1 MDTSRRTNDVTVII
15 TWYGQQEHLLTQ
27 MEFYASMAKR
37 YDYKPRVIIINDANE
52 PERDFFIECVNSY
65 KPLFK
70 LTAIDVKPD
79 IGFNSHT
86 CRNLGAKLAKTDW
99 IMFLDADTYESE
111 GFYEELRFNKEL
123 VVRFKKIMAYETDN
137 ILITEITNLSKKV
150 IEKDIISK
158 LDGDG
163 CFIDCSSP
171 YDSEIESYLKN
182 NLPVFLNKNEH
193 IKVLLEMYE
202 GNFSALLNDL
212 EILKILEI
220 KEEREAMT
228 IFTSN
233 GDKNNYK
240 LIEHI
245 SNNESD
251 SALSIINSMKKKD
264 RNSVPLLIWILARD
278 INAIKFIKD
287 GKNLKTLGIWDN
299 QINMY
304 KRISDRTSRES
315 INKSINTLDGIDKC
329 FKGVL
334 NGDPW
339 NGIKDIVLELSG

>member
-1 MDTSRRTNDVTVII
+1 MSAKLIKAIKFTLSATDNVNKYFLFGD
-15 TWYGQQEHLLTQ
+15 EHILMYQVKNHCLKALDIKLL
-27 MEFYASMAKR
+27 EKFYIDIA
-37 YDYKPRVIIINDANE
+37 DENFDANL
-52 PERDFFIECVNSY
+52 DQCLMSNS
-65 KPLFK
+65 LFNEK
-70 LTAIDVKPD
+70 KVVFLTLSK
-79 IGFNSHT
+79 N
-86 CRNLGAKLAKTDW
+86 RL
-99 IMFLDADTYESE
+99 
-111 GFYEELRFNKEL
+111 NKEL
-123 VVRFKKIMAYETDN
+123 VERFKKIMAYETDN
-137 ILITEITNLSKKV
+137 ILITEITNLSKKA

-202 GNFSALLNDL
+202 ANFSALFNDL

-220 KEEREAMT
+220 KEEKEAMT

-299 QINMY
+299 QIYMY

-315 INKSINTLDGIDKC
+315 IDKSINTLDGIDKC
-329 FKGVL
+329 FKGVV

>member
-1 MDTSRRTNDVTVII
+1 MS
-15 TWYGQQEHLLTQ
+15 
-27 MEFYASMAKR
+27 
-37 YDYKPRVIIINDANE
+37 
-52 PERDFFIECVNSY
+52 
-65 KPLFK
+65 
-70 LTAIDVKPD
+70 
-79 IGFNSHT
+79 
-86 CRNLGAKLAKTDW
+86 AKLIKAIKFTLSATDNKNKYFLFGDEHILMYQAKNHCLKNLD
-99 IMFLDADTYESE
+99 IKLLEKFYIDIADENFDAKLDQCLMSNSLFNEKKVVFLNLSKNR
-111 GFYEELRFNKEL
+111 LNKEL
-123 VVRFKKIMAYETDN
+123 VERFKKIIAYETDN

-212 EILKILEI
+212 EILQILEI

-287 GKNLKTLGIWDN
+287 GKNLKTLGIWNN

-315 INKSINTLDGIDKC
+315 IDKSINTLDGIDKC

>member
-1 MDTSRRTNDVTVII
+1 MS
-15 TWYGQQEHLLTQ
+15 
-27 MEFYASMAKR
+27 
-37 YDYKPRVIIINDANE
+37 
-52 PERDFFIECVNSY
+52 
-65 KPLFK
+65 
-70 LTAIDVKPD
+70 
-79 IGFNSHT
+79 
-86 CRNLGAKLAKTDW
+86 AKLIKAIKFSLSTTDNVNKYFLFGDEHILMYQVKNHCLKTLDIKLLEKFYIDIADENFDAKLDQCL
-99 IMFLDADTYESE
+99 MSNSLFNEKKVVFLTLSKNR
-111 GFYEELRFNKEL
+111 LNKEL
-123 VVRFKKIMAYETDN
+123 VERFKKIMAYETDN

-182 NLPVFLNKNEH
+182 NLPVFLNKNDH

-202 GNFSALLNDL
+202 ANFSALFNDL

-220 KEEREAMT
+220 KEEKEAMT

-245 SNNESD
+245 SNNESN

-299 QINMY
+299 QIYMY

-315 INKSINTLDGIDKC
+315 IDKSINTLDGIDKC
-329 FKGVL
+329 FKGVV

>member
-1 MDTSRRTNDVTVII
+1 MS
-15 TWYGQQEHLLTQ
+15 
-27 MEFYASMAKR
+27 
-37 YDYKPRVIIINDANE
+37 
-52 PERDFFIECVNSY
+52 
-65 KPLFK
+65 
-70 LTAIDVKPD
+70 
-79 IGFNSHT
+79 
-86 CRNLGAKLAKTDW
+86 AKLIKAIKFSLSTTDNVSKYFLFGDEHILMHQVKNHCLKTLD
-99 IMFLDADTYESE
+99 IKLLEKFYIDIADENFDENLDQCLMSNSLFNEKKVVFLNLSKNR
-111 GFYEELRFNKEL
+111 LNKEL
-123 VVRFKKIMAYETDN
+123 VERFKKIMSYKTDN

-158 LDGDG
+158 IDGEG

-202 GNFSALLNDL
+202 GNFSALFNEL

-220 KEEREAMT
+220 KEEKEAMT

-264 RNSVPLLIWILARD
+264 RNSVPLIIWILARD

>member
-1 MDTSRRTNDVTVII
+1 MS
-15 TWYGQQEHLLTQ
+15 
-27 MEFYASMAKR
+27 
-37 YDYKPRVIIINDANE
+37 
-52 PERDFFIECVNSY
+52 
-65 KPLFK
+65 
-70 LTAIDVKPD
+70 
-79 IGFNSHT
+79 
-86 CRNLGAKLAKTDW
+86 AKLIKAIKFSLSTTDNVNKYFLFGDEHILMYQVKNHCLKTLDIKLLEKFYIDIADENFDAKLDQCL
-99 IMFLDADTYESE
+99 MSNSLFNEKKVVFLNLSKNR
-111 GFYEELRFNKEL
+111 LNKEL
-123 VVRFKKIMAYETDN
+123 VERFKKIIAYETDN

>member
-1 MDTSRRTNDVTVII
+1 MSAKLIKAIKFTISATDNVNKYFLFGD
-15 TWYGQQEHLLTQ
+15 EHILMYQAKNHCLKNLDIKLL
-27 MEFYASMAKR
+27 EKFYIDIA
-37 YDYKPRVIIINDANE
+37 DENFDANL
-52 PERDFFIECVNSY
+52 DQCLMSNS
-65 KPLFK
+65 LFNEQK
-70 LTAIDVKPD
+70 VV
-79 IGFNSHT
+79 
-86 CRNLGAKLAKTDW
+86 
-99 IMFLDADTYESE
+99 FLS
-111 GFYEELRFNKEL
+111 LSKNRLNKEI
-123 VVRFKKIMAYETDN
+123 VGRFKKIMAYETDN

-202 GNFSALLNDL
+202 GNFSALFNDL

-220 KEEREAMT
+220 KEEKDAMT

-278 INAIKFIKD
+278 INAIRFIKD

-315 INKSINTLDGIDKC
+315 IDKSINTLDGIDKC

-339 NGIKDIVLELSG
+339 NGIKDIILELSG

>member
-1 MDTSRRTNDVTVII
+1 MS
-15 TWYGQQEHLLTQ
+15 
-27 MEFYASMAKR
+27 
-37 YDYKPRVIIINDANE
+37 
-52 PERDFFIECVNSY
+52 
-65 KPLFK
+65 
-70 LTAIDVKPD
+70 
-79 IGFNSHT
+79 
-86 CRNLGAKLAKTDW
+86 AKLIKAIKFSLSTTDNENKYFLYGDEHILMYQVKNHCLKTLDIKLLEKFYIDIADENFDAKLDQCL
-99 IMFLDADTYESE
+99 MSNSLFNEKKVVFLNLSKNR
-111 GFYEELRFNKEL
+111 LNKEL
-123 VVRFKKIMAYETDN
+123 VERFKKIIAYETDN

-212 EILKILEI
+212 EILQILEI

-315 INKSINTLDGIDKC
+315 IDKSINTLDGIDKC

>member
-1 MDTSRRTNDVTVII
+1 MS
-15 TWYGQQEHLLTQ
+15 
-27 MEFYASMAKR
+27 
-37 YDYKPRVIIINDANE
+37 
-52 PERDFFIECVNSY
+52 
-65 KPLFK
+65 
-70 LTAIDVKPD
+70 
-79 IGFNSHT
+79 
-86 CRNLGAKLAKTDW
+86 AKLIKAIKFTISATDNVNKYFLFGDEHILMYQVKNHCLKTLDIKLLEKFYIDIADENFDAKLDQCL
-99 IMFLDADTYESE
+99 MSNSLFNEKKVVFLNLSKNR
-111 GFYEELRFNKEL
+111 LNKEL
-123 VVRFKKIMAYETDN
+123 VERFKKIIAYETDN

-315 INKSINTLDGIDKC
+315 IDKSINTLDGIDKC

>member
-1 MDTSRRTNDVTVII
+1 MS
-15 TWYGQQEHLLTQ
+15 
-27 MEFYASMAKR
+27 
-37 YDYKPRVIIINDANE
+37 
-52 PERDFFIECVNSY
+52 
-65 KPLFK
+65 
-70 LTAIDVKPD
+70 
-79 IGFNSHT
+79 
-86 CRNLGAKLAKTDW
+86 AKLIKAIKFSLSTTDNENKYFLFGDEHILMYQVKNHCLKTLDIKLLEKFYIDIADENFDAKLDQCL
-99 IMFLDADTYESE
+99 MSNSLFNEKKVVFLNLSKNR
-111 GFYEELRFNKEL
+111 LNKEL
-123 VVRFKKIMAYETDN
+123 VERFKKIIAYETDN

-304 KRISDRTSRES
+304 KRISDRTSIES

>member
-1 MDTSRRTNDVTVII
+1 MS
-15 TWYGQQEHLLTQ
+15 
-27 MEFYASMAKR
+27 
-37 YDYKPRVIIINDANE
+37 
-52 PERDFFIECVNSY
+52 
-65 KPLFK
+65 
-70 LTAIDVKPD
+70 
-79 IGFNSHT
+79 
-86 CRNLGAKLAKTDW
+86 AKLIKAIKFSLSTTDNENKYFLFGDEHILMYQVKNHCLKTLDIKLLEKFYIDIADENFDAKLDQCL
-99 IMFLDADTYESE
+99 MSNSLFNEKKVVFLNLSKNR
-111 GFYEELRFNKEL
+111 LNKEL
-123 VVRFKKIMAYETDN
+123 VERFKKIIAYETDN

-315 INKSINTLDGIDKC
+315 IDKSINTLDGIDKC

>member
-1 MDTSRRTNDVTVII
+1 MSAKLIKAIKFTLSTTDNVNKYFLFGD
-15 TWYGQQEHLLTQ
+15 EHILMYQVKNHCLKTLDIKLL
-27 MEFYASMAKR
+27 EKFYIDIA
-37 YDYKPRVIIINDANE
+37 DENFDANL
-52 PERDFFIECVNSY
+52 DQCLMSNS
-65 KPLFK
+65 LFNEK
-70 LTAIDVKPD
+70 KVVFL
-79 IGFNSHT
+79 
-86 CRNLGAKLAKTDW
+86 NLSKNRL
-99 IMFLDADTYESE
+99 
-111 GFYEELRFNKEL
+111 NKEL
-123 VVRFKKIMAYETDN
+123 VERFKKIIAYETDN

-163 CFIDCSSP
+163 CFVDCSSP

>member
-1 MDTSRRTNDVTVII
+1 MS
-15 TWYGQQEHLLTQ
+15 
-27 MEFYASMAKR
+27 
-37 YDYKPRVIIINDANE
+37 
-52 PERDFFIECVNSY
+52 
-65 KPLFK
+65 
-70 LTAIDVKPD
+70 
-79 IGFNSHT
+79 
-86 CRNLGAKLAKTDW
+86 AKLIKAIKFSLSTTDNVNKYFLFGDEHILMYQVKNHCLKTLDIKLLEKFYIDIADENFDAKLDQCL
-99 IMFLDADTYESE
+99 MSNSLFNEKKVVFLNLSKNR
-111 GFYEELRFNKEL
+111 LNKEL
-123 VVRFKKIMAYETDN
+123 VERFKKIIAYETDN

-278 INAIKFIKD
+278 INAIRFIKD

-315 INKSINTLDGIDKC
+315 IDKSINTLDGIDKC

>member
-1 MDTSRRTNDVTVII
+1 MS
-15 TWYGQQEHLLTQ
+15 
-27 MEFYASMAKR
+27 
-37 YDYKPRVIIINDANE
+37 
-52 PERDFFIECVNSY
+52 
-65 KPLFK
+65 
-70 LTAIDVKPD
+70 
-79 IGFNSHT
+79 
-86 CRNLGAKLAKTDW
+86 AKLIKAIKFSLSTTDNENKYFLFGDEHILMYQVKNHCLKTLDIKLLEKFYIDIADENFDAKLDQCL
-99 IMFLDADTYESE
+99 MSNSLFNEKKVVFLNLSKNR
-111 GFYEELRFNKEL
+111 LNKEL
-123 VVRFKKIMAYETDN
+123 VERFKKIIAYETDN

-158 LDGDG
+158 LNGDG

>member
-1 MDTSRRTNDVTVII
+1 MSNS
-15 TWYGQQEHLLTQ
+15 L
-27 MEFYASMAKR
+27 F
-37 YDYKPRVIIINDANE
+37 NE
-52 PERDFFIECVNSY
+52 QKV
-65 KPLFK
+65 
-70 LTAIDVKPD
+70 V
-79 IGFNSHT
+79 
-86 CRNLGAKLAKTDW
+86 
-99 IMFLDADTYESE
+99 FLS
-111 GFYEELRFNKEL
+111 LSKNRLNKEL
-123 VVRFKKIMAYETDN
+123 VERFKKIIAYETDN

-304 KRISDRTSRES
+304 KRISDRTSKES
-315 INKSINTLDGIDKC
+315 IDKSINTLDGIDKC

>member
-1 MDTSRRTNDVTVII
+1 MS
-15 TWYGQQEHLLTQ
+15 
-27 MEFYASMAKR
+27 
-37 YDYKPRVIIINDANE
+37 
-52 PERDFFIECVNSY
+52 
-65 KPLFK
+65 
-70 LTAIDVKPD
+70 
-79 IGFNSHT
+79 
-86 CRNLGAKLAKTDW
+86 AKLIKAIKFSLSTTDNVNKYFLFGDEHILMYQVKNHCLKTLDIKLLEKFYIDIADENFDAKLDQCL
-99 IMFLDADTYESE
+99 MSNSLFNEKKVVFLNLSKNR
-111 GFYEELRFNKEL
+111 LNKEL
-123 VVRFKKIMAYETDN
+123 VERFKKIIAYETDN

-304 KRISDRTSRES
+304 NRISDRTSRES
-315 INKSINTLDGIDKC
+315 IDKSINTLDGIDKC

>member
-1 MDTSRRTNDVTVII
+1 MS
-15 TWYGQQEHLLTQ
+15 
-27 MEFYASMAKR
+27 
-37 YDYKPRVIIINDANE
+37 
-52 PERDFFIECVNSY
+52 
-65 KPLFK
+65 
-70 LTAIDVKPD
+70 
-79 IGFNSHT
+79 
-86 CRNLGAKLAKTDW
+86 AKLIKAIKFSLSTTDNVNKYFLFGDEHILMYQVKNHCLKTLDIKLLEKFYIDIADENFDAKLDQCL
-99 IMFLDADTYESE
+99 MSNSLFNEKKVVFLNLSKNR
-111 GFYEELRFNKEL
+111 LNKEL
-123 VVRFKKIMAYETDN
+123 VERFKKIIAYETDN

-251 SALSIINSMKKKD
+251 SALSIINSMKKRD

-315 INKSINTLDGIDKC
+315 IDKSINTLDGIDKC

>member
-1 MDTSRRTNDVTVII
+1 MS
-15 TWYGQQEHLLTQ
+15 
-27 MEFYASMAKR
+27 
-37 YDYKPRVIIINDANE
+37 
-52 PERDFFIECVNSY
+52 
-65 KPLFK
+65 
-70 LTAIDVKPD
+70 
-79 IGFNSHT
+79 
-86 CRNLGAKLAKTDW
+86 AKLIKAIKFSLSTTDNENKYFLFGDEHILMYQVKNHCLKTLDIKLLEKFYIDIADENFDAKLDQCL
-99 IMFLDADTYESE
+99 MSNSLFNEKKVVFLNLSKNR
-111 GFYEELRFNKEL
+111 LNKEL
-123 VVRFKKIMAYETDN
+123 VERFEKIIAYETDN

-304 KRISDRTSRES
+304 KRISDRTSKES
-315 INKSINTLDGIDKC
+315 IDKSINTLDGIDKC

>member
-1 MDTSRRTNDVTVII
+1 MSAKLIKAIKFTLSATDNVNKYFLFGD
-15 TWYGQQEHLLTQ
+15 EHILMYQVKNHCLKALDIKLL
-27 MEFYASMAKR
+27 EKFYIDIA
-37 YDYKPRVIIINDANE
+37 DENFDANLDQCLMSNSLFN
-52 PERDFFIECVNSY
+52 ERKVVF
-65 KPLFK
+65 
-70 LTAIDVKPD
+70 LTLSK
-79 IGFNSHT
+79 N
-86 CRNLGAKLAKTDW
+86 RL
-99 IMFLDADTYESE
+99 
-111 GFYEELRFNKEL
+111 NKEL
-123 VVRFKKIMAYETDN
+123 VERFKKIMAYETDN
-137 ILITEITNLSKKV
+137 ILITEITNLSKKA

-202 GNFSALLNDL
+202 ANFSALFNDL

-220 KEEREAMT
+220 KEEKEAMT

-299 QINMY
+299 QIYMY

-315 INKSINTLDGIDKC
+315 IDKSINTLDGIDKC
-329 FKGVL
+329 FKGVV

>member
-1 MDTSRRTNDVTVII
+1 MS
-15 TWYGQQEHLLTQ
+15 
-27 MEFYASMAKR
+27 
-37 YDYKPRVIIINDANE
+37 
-52 PERDFFIECVNSY
+52 
-65 KPLFK
+65 
-70 LTAIDVKPD
+70 
-79 IGFNSHT
+79 
-86 CRNLGAKLAKTDW
+86 AKLIKAIKFSLSTTDNENKYFLFGDEHILMYQVKNHCLKTLDIKLLEKFYIDIADENFDAKLDQCL
-99 IMFLDADTYESE
+99 MSNSLFNEKKVVFLNLSKNR
-111 GFYEELRFNKEL
+111 LNKEL
-123 VVRFKKIMAYETDN
+123 VERFKKIIAYETDN

-304 KRISDRTSRES
+304 KRISDRTSKES
-315 INKSINTLDGIDKC
+315 IDKSINTLDGIDKC

>member
-1 MDTSRRTNDVTVII
+1 MS
-15 TWYGQQEHLLTQ
+15 
-27 MEFYASMAKR
+27 
-37 YDYKPRVIIINDANE
+37 
-52 PERDFFIECVNSY
+52 
-65 KPLFK
+65 
-70 LTAIDVKPD
+70 
-79 IGFNSHT
+79 
-86 CRNLGAKLAKTDW
+86 AKLIKAIKFSLSTTDNENKYFLFGDEHILMYQVKNHCLKTLDIKLLEKFYIDIADENFDAKLDQCL
-99 IMFLDADTYESE
+99 MSNSLFNEKKVVFLNLSKNR
-111 GFYEELRFNKEL
+111 LNKEL
-123 VVRFKKIMAYETDN
+123 VERFKKIIAYETDN

-315 INKSINTLDGIDKC
+315 IDKSINTLDGIDKC

-339 NGIKDIVLELSG
+339 SGIKDIVLELSG